1 MDGGQGLPLTNTNIA
16 TNIVANI
23 ATNIATNI
31 VAHQYCHKYCYYT
44 LLSVL
49 FYFMPQES
57 QSQAGAATRS
67 VGGSQVLQPT
77 SIRSQAGNLSMLVVE
92 GGRGCIEGEG
102 RRGGEFICV

>member
-16 TNIVANI
+16 TNIVA
-23 ATNIATNI
+23 NIATNI

-57 QSQAGAATRS
+57 QSQDGAATRS

>member
-1 MDGGQGLPLTNTNIA
+1 MDGGQGLPLTDTNIA

-57 QSQAGAATRS
+57 QSQAARLPA
-67 VGGSQVLQPT
+67 V
-77 SIRSQAGNLSMLVVE
+77 LVVV
-92 GGRGCIEGEG
+92 R
-102 RRGGEFICV
+102 FSDPLP